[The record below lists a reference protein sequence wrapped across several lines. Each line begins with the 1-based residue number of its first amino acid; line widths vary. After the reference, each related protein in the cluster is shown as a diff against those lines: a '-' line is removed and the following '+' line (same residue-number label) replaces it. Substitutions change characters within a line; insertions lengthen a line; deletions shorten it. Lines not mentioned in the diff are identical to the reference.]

1 LNTLPGTQRPPPS
14 GYPPNGGIPVPANQN
29 YNQAMLTNTMMR
41 SHDYYQPTASS
52 ANPESSREQSHRP
65 QVLHQLDARP
75 PTPAGSARP
84 GQKRGSRPSSEVK
97 PKVHHHIKATSRLRQ
112 TGPEK
117 GSGAPHKR
125 MQDTALKDES
135 ALRARASALQLEY
148 EERNRQEIA
157 RVEAD
162 TKGLVRPRAKPR
174 NTRTE
179 RRNRESPLVLRG
191 DNFSIHVDAPEG
203 SSNVVV
209 TLDTDVTLNSG
220 VSQNLG
226 KSAT

>member
-1 LNTLPGTQRPPPS
+1 
-14 GYPPNGGIPVPANQN
+14 
-29 YNQAMLTNTMMR
+29 
-41 SHDYYQPTASS
+41 
-52 ANPESSREQSHRP
+52 
-65 QVLHQLDARP
+65 
-75 PTPAGSARP
+75 
-84 GQKRGSRPSSEVK
+84 
-97 PKVHHHIKATSRLRQ
+97 
-112 TGPEK
+112 
-117 GSGAPHKR
+117 

-179 RRNRESPLVLRG
+179 RRNRESPFVLRG
-191 DNFSIHVDAPEG
+191 DNFSIHLDAPEDG
-203 SSNVVV
+203 SNVVV

-220 VSQNLG
+220 VSQDSG